1 MEVELRQNVVPV
13 QRASV
18 HLGVPDAVRLV
29 LVAVA
34 VVVEVGV
41 AGDLV
46 VLDKVDCGASGGV
59 VPVEVDGRLALSST
73 IL

>member
-1 MEVELRQNVVPV
+1 MEVELSQNVVSI

-18 HLGVPDAVRLV
+18 HLGVPNAVRLV

-41 AGDLV
+41 AGDLI
-46 VLDKVDCGASGGV
+46 VLDKVDSCAAGGV
-59 VPVEVDGRLALSST
+59 VPVEVDG
-73 IL
+73 